1 MEELYSVEINSL
13 PYARISIVPTENRYI
28 PIIGYKNE
36 EGKIIDS
43 ITGIEIV
50 ENKNNDILPYI
61 SYSKITKLNKKSQE
75 FWNRNLSTLSNEV
88 KIDYTN
94 YLVELTK
101 FIAIEYCKNLSNVE
115 KTNLDGDVLNLNMRR
130 GNF

>member
-13 PYARISIVPTENRYI
+13 PYARISIVPTESRYI

-61 SYSKITKLNKKSQE
+61 SYSKITKLNKKSHE

>member
-13 PYARISIVPTENRYI
+13 PYARISIVPTESRYI

-75 FWNRNLSTLSNEV
+75 FWNKSLKTLSDANR
-88 KIDYTN
+88 IDYTN